1 MRSKEK
7 VTENIHHPLLL
18 CFHPHFCNECLLL
31 QLRVVQHYCQ
41 KDIREFWLPGL
52 WRPLLV
58 WDDTYAVFLVCVPVP
73 FAFVVLKD
81 GFTDSPTAV
90 LQELKDL
97 VATKIAKYAVP
108 EHFLVR
114 PRPPVTHLTCTS
126 STKLLYYFPMRC
138 VLGGEAAAKDPVWK
152 NHEADSQEGCH
163 RDKRPWWCVNFRW
176 PNCCQRDN

>member
-1 MRSKEK
+1 MTSWALTPPAGLRRY
-7 VTENIHHPLLL
+7 LL
-18 CFHPHFCNECLLL
+18 CILC
-31 QLRVVQHYCQ
+31 
-41 KDIREFWLPGL
+41 
-52 WRPLLV
+52 
-58 WDDTYAVFLVCVPVP
+58 VCVPVP

-81 GFTDSPTAV
+81 GFIDSPTAV
-90 LQELKDL
+90 IQELKDL

-114 PRPPVTHLTCTS
+114 PRPPVAHLTCTF

-163 RDKRPWWCVNFRW
+163 RDKRPW
-176 PNCCQRDN
+176 